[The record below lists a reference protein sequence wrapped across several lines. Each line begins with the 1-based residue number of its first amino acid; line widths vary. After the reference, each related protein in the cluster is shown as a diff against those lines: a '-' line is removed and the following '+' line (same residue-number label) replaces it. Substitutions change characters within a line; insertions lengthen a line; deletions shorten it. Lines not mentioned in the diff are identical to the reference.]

1 VPSSSCIKLKPAD
14 PFDLIRWLARSQ
26 SDPRKAVAELVENSL
41 DANVRRDDRATT
53 FQCRGSRI
61 RFRSARQAGSPAVT
75 TEAQDAVL
83 VDEKVLAQAV
93 EIGHIYGFRDTYP
106 QLATHR
112 GRRRQVDF

>member
-1 VPSSSCIKLKPAD
+1 
-14 PFDLIRWLARSQ
+14 
-26 SDPRKAVAELVENSL
+26 
-41 DANVRRDDRATT
+41 
-53 FQCRGSRI
+53 
-61 RFRSARQAGSPAVT
+61 VT